1 LEIKENEEQVSL
13 SSKVHMVEEGSS
25 SKKPF
30 QKKKQKKRANFQN
43 QNQNRDKKAKFACYH
58 CGKPGH
64 FKKDCR
70 FLKKKKQ
77 ASDSKEFVAM
87 ISEIFMLEEDG
98 SWWIDSCASRHVC
111 KEMSLFKTFETVE
124 DGCILFMGNS
134 TTAAVKGK
142 GTVNLEFTSGN
153 VLTLTDVYY
162 VPEIRKNL
170 VSGGLLNK
178 FGFKYV
184 FESDQFVLTKG
195 GTFVGKGYLSEGVF
209 KLNLVNKLN
218 VYAYMIDSI
227 SLWHN
232 RLGHVNTR
240 KLHDMSVLNL
250 IPYSVNDMIDKCRI
264 CLKTKIVRKSF
275 PKIDRS
281 STLLQLV
288 HSDVCDM
295 HSNPTRGGKKYFVT
309 FIDDFSKFCYVYLL
323 FSKDEILEN
332 FKIYKTEVENQC
344 DARIKCLR
352 SDRGGEFHF
361 PSYCESVGIIHE
373 TSIAYTPQQNGVAE
387 RKNRTLVE
395 MVNTLLCNSG
405 LNKSFW
411 GEALFTACYILN
423 RIPQKKSKVTPY
435 ELWKKRKPNLNYFK
449 VWGCRAIVRLPE
461 PKIRKL
467 GQKAIECIFLGY
479 AQHNKGYRFLVV
491 EPNNSVEVNTVIES
505 RDAEFYENRFT
516 SIPSINN
523 KMVEPIR
530 NNNESG
536 ESSESSELRRSKRM
550 RKEKSFRPDFIVYLV
565 EGSRDSSCKQKM
577 ISPNVDS
584 DPLTYE
590 EAMKSQ
596 DAAFWKEAIN
606 DEMDSIM
613 GNNTWILV
621 DLPPGSI
628 PIGCKWIF
636 KTKLKVDGT
645 VEKFKARLVA
655 KGFKQKEG
663 LDYFDTYAPVARI
676 ATIRTLIALASIYN
690 FEIHQMDVKTAF
702 LNGELEEEIYMHQ
715 PEGFVM
721 PNHERKVCK
730 LIKSLYG
737 LKQAPKQWHEKFDKA
752 VVANGFKIHNSDKCV
767 YSKFHKNQGVII
779 CLYVDDMLIF
789 GTNFESIENTK
800 NFLSSSFDMKDLGIA
815 DVILG
820 IRIVRNENGLVL
832 NQSHYIE
839 KVLKRFNQ
847 FDCEPV
853 CTPFDASMKLY
864 PNIGR
869 AVNQLEYARVIG
881 CLMYAMT
888 CTRPDIA
895 YAVGK
900 MSRYTSNP
908 SHIHWNAVHRILIY
922 LRRTM
927 DYGILYSGYPT
938 VLEGYTDASWITDN
952 DDHKSTSGW
961 IFTLGGGAIS
971 WGSKKQTLITDST
984 MAAEFVALASCS
996 KEAEWLR
1003 NLLIEIPI
1011 WPKPMSPI
1019 SLHCDSQ
1026 ATLSRAYSH
1035 IYNGKSRHIGLRHSY
1050 VRQLLID
1057 GVITIDFVRSVQNLA
1072 DPLTKGLARDLV
1084 WKTSKGMGLKPIDHQ

>member
-1 LEIKENEEQVSL
+1 
-13 SSKVHMVEEGSS
+13 
-25 SKKPF
+25 
-30 QKKKQKKRANFQN
+30 
-43 QNQNRDKKAKFACYH
+43 
-58 CGKPGH
+58 
-64 FKKDCR
+64 
-70 FLKKKKQ
+70 
-77 ASDSKEFVAM
+77 
-87 ISEIFMLEEDG
+87 
-98 SWWIDSCASRHVC
+98 
-111 KEMSLFKTFETVE
+111 
-124 DGCILFMGNS
+124 
-134 TTAAVKGK
+134 
-142 GTVNLEFTSGN
+142 
-153 VLTLTDVYY
+153 
-162 VPEIRKNL
+162 
-170 VSGGLLNK
+170 
-178 FGFKYV
+178 
-184 FESDQFVLTKG
+184 
-195 GTFVGKGYLSEGVF
+195 
-209 KLNLVNKLN
+209 
-218 VYAYMIDSI
+218 
-227 SLWHN
+227 
-232 RLGHVNTR
+232 
-240 KLHDMSVLNL
+240 
-250 IPYSVNDMIDKCRI
+250 
-264 CLKTKIVRKSF
+264 
-275 PKIDRS
+275 
-281 STLLQLV
+281 
-288 HSDVCDM
+288 
-295 HSNPTRGGKKYFVT
+295 
-309 FIDDFSKFCYVYLL
+309 
-323 FSKDEILEN
+323 
-332 FKIYKTEVENQC
+332 
-344 DARIKCLR
+344 
-352 SDRGGEFHF
+352 
-361 PSYCESVGIIHE
+361 
-373 TSIAYTPQQNGVAE
+373 
-387 RKNRTLVE
+387 
-395 MVNTLLCNSG
+395 
-405 LNKSFW
+405 
-411 GEALFTACYILN
+411 
-423 RIPQKKSKVTPY
+423 
-435 ELWKKRKPNLNYFK
+435 
-449 VWGCRAIVRLPE
+449 
-461 PKIRKL
+461 
-467 GQKAIECIFLGY
+467 LGY
-479 AQHNKGYRFLVV
+479 AQHSKGYRFLVV

-516 SIPSINN
+516 SIPSIND

-550 RKEKSFRPDFIVYLV
+550 RKEKSFGPDFIVYLV

-613 GNNTWILV
+613 RNNTWILV

-636 KTKLKVDGT
+636 KRKFKVDGT

-663 LDYFDTYAPVARI
+663 LDYFDTYAHVARI

-847 FDCEPV
+847 FDCKPV

-864 PNIGR
+864 PNTGR

-908 SHIHWNAVHRILIY
+908 SHIHWNAVHRILRY